1 VKYVDEFRDPQQ
13 AADLS
18 RAIATAAKGLTEKQI
33 RLMEVCGTHTMAIF
47 RFGLRQMLPENIG
60 LISGP
65 GCPVCVTATSDIDRA
80 VELCQRQNV
89 TVVTFGDMVRVPGTS
104 MSLAQAQAQGG
115 RVEVVYS
122 AFDALKLARQ
132 SPGQE
137 FVFMGIGFETTAPTV
152 AAALYQAREE
162 KLANFSVLSSHK
174 VLPPAL
180 EALLGSGKA
189 RVSGFIMPGHVTTI
203 IGAQAYEQV
212 AKAHGLPCVVSGFEP
227 NDILASILMLI
238 RELTTGDS
246 RVLIQYQRGATW
258 EGNRIAQKIMQ
269 QVFAPADALWR
280 GLGLIPGSG
289 LEPGPEFAPYDA
301 ALRFDLPRAAES
313 EVKDPPGCRCGE
325 VLQGLITPQQCSL
338 FKKACTP
345 RTPVGPCMV
354 SSEGTCAAYF
364 KYAGEAQ
371 P

>member
-1 VKYVDEFRDPQQ
+1 
-13 AADLS
+13 
-18 RAIATAAKGLTEKQI
+18 
-33 RLMEVCGTHTMAIF
+33 
-47 RFGLRQMLPENIG
+47 
-60 LISGP
+60 
-65 GCPVCVTATSDIDRA
+65 
-80 VELCQRQNV
+80 
-89 TVVTFGDMVRVPGTS
+89 
-104 MSLAQAQAQGG
+104 
-115 RVEVVYS
+115 
-122 AFDALKLARQ
+122 
-132 SPGQE
+132 
-137 FVFMGIGFETTAPTV
+137 V